1 MLLIKNDPAY
11 NECWP
16 RAVVPYERIYGV
28 KEPRRIEPLA
38 NDGTLSPHLPA
49 GTPFGLVGTSSFYK
63 RETYPNGRVPEGK
76 VTAEFAGDPTANSSD
91 PWRDLDAFTSH
102 GNGMPVAWHNQGGD
116 VGLYTNDEI
125 HAVRILAME
134 PTTDRQRGAL
144 AGRLFHSHA
153 RERLRILGEI
163 PLRKFSG
170 EHQPL
175 DPDGNPDTSFL
186 AKIPADTAFTFQ
198 TIDPRGL
205 VLNYS
210 QTWHQLRP
218 GEVRHDCGGCHAHS
232 QKPTHF
238 ALTEAAKPDYKLWDL
253 VDATPLIAAAPA
265 RTQATAKHDP
275 QYDAAGAT
283 AVRDA
288 GPGPVNVEYHR
299 HIAPILARSCAA
311 CHSAQ
316 DGQEPAGQLDLAA
329 DGELLQVEN
338 LGKFPGTYVRL
349 ALDERARFGHRPVRY
364 DSWGYPQA
372 SRYIRK
378 FQARR
383 SLLVWKLFGERLD
396 GFSNDDHPSES
407 QPGAGDIVH
416 RGEQLDPERH
426 ASRMDIDF
434 TGSSMPPPDAVAAG
448 KVQPLSDEDRRTIL
462 RWIDL
467 GCPIDLDFHPGFPEH
482 RGYGWMLD
490 DNRPILT
497 LARPREQEDQPLDRI
512 LIGMHDYDTGLDQK
526 SFTVKASFAVNG
538 QPAGANLAAQFRE
551 IDPGVWELKL
561 AAPLAELRSA
571 TIDVSVRDV
580 QGNLTR
586 IARRFSIGK

>member
-1 MLLIKNDPAY
+1 
-11 NECWP
+11 
-16 RAVVPYERIYGV
+16 
-28 KEPRRIEPLA
+28 
-38 NDGTLSPHLPA
+38 
-49 GTPFGLVGTSSFYK
+49 
-63 RETYPNGRVPEGK
+63 
-76 VTAEFAGDPTANSSD
+76 
-91 PWRDLDAFTSH
+91 
-102 GNGMPVAWHNQGGD
+102 
-116 VGLYTNDEI
+116 
-125 HAVRILAME
+125 
-134 PTTDRQRGAL
+134 
-144 AGRLFHSHA
+144 
-153 RERLRILGEI
+153 
-163 PLRKFSG
+163 
-170 EHQPL
+170 
-175 DPDGNPDTSFL
+175 
-186 AKIPADTAFTFQ
+186 
-198 TIDPRGL
+198 
-205 VLNYS
+205 
-210 QTWHQLRP
+210 
-218 GEVRHDCGGCHAHS
+218 
-232 QKPTHF
+232 
-238 ALTEAAKPDYKLWDL
+238 
-253 VDATPLIAAAPA
+253 
-265 RTQATAKHDP
+265 AKHDP

-316 DGQEPAGQLDLAA
+316 DGQEPAGKLDLTA
-329 DGELLQVEN
+329 DGELLQIEN

-349 ALDERARFGHRPVRY
+349 ALDERARFGHKPVRY

-497 LARPREQEDQPLDRI
+497 LARPREQEDQPLDRA
-512 LIGMHDYDTGLDQK
+512 GTGGSAARPHPDRHARLRYGPGREELH
-526 SFTVKASFAVNG
+526 G
-538 QPAGANLAAQFRE
+538 QS
-551 IDPGVWELKL
+551 
-561 AAPLAELRSA
+561 ELRGEWPARGCEPGRAVPGDRSRSLGA
-571 TIDVSVRDV
+571 
-580 QGNLTR
+580 Q
-586 IARRFSIGK
+586 ARRAASRAALGDDRCIRAGCPGKPYENRAAVLDWQVNRR